1 MESKKICWKVLLY
14 IVGYHILLAV
24 GLPLYFLHYTP
35 SLSLILTSIA
45 LVFISGIAITAGY
58 HRLYSH
64 LCYKTHPVIE
74 FFFLFFGSLA
84 TQGSALRWCNDH
96 RLHHAFVDTDKDP
109 YSVKKGLLHA
119 HILWMFFRDEP
130 IDPKVVSDLSRS
142 KMLKFQ
148 HEHYLFCM
156 LGSNILTSL
165 VVGYFLGDYL
175 GAFLFAWFVRLF
187 VLHHTTWCI
196 NSLAHFWGTQFFS
209 KEHSAVD
216 NYLISLLTYGEGYH
230 NYHHTFSQDY
240 RNGIYWYHFDPAKW
254 LIWGLWKLGL
264 AYDLKKVNDYR
275 IAKQMLL
282 EHKNLI
288 LNRVKE
294 SIYAQKDLLAA
305 KVTEICES
313 LSEKLSQR
321 QSLVDQYRKQ
331 KSKEML
337 HEIRELKKSLKGD
350 WKRWRETVKIASEM
364 PTQ

>member
-1 MESKKICWKVLLY
+1 
-14 IVGYHILLAV
+14 
-24 GLPLYFLHYTP
+24 
-35 SLSLILTSIA
+35 
-45 LVFISGIAITAGY
+45 
-58 HRLYSH
+58 
-64 LCYKTHPVIE
+64 
-74 FFFLFFGSLA
+74 
-84 TQGSALRWCNDH
+84 
-96 RLHHAFVDTDKDP
+96 
-109 YSVKKGLLHA
+109 
-119 HILWMFFRDEP
+119 MFFRDEP